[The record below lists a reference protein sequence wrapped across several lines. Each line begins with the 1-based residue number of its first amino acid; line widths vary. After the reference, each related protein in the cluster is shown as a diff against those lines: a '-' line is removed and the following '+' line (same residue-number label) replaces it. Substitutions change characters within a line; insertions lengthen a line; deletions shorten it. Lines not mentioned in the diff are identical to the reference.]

1 MAIIKDPRIF
11 TPEQIDQVCKY
22 ASIYMPIS
30 DIALLLDVPAD
41 ILRDEV
47 RNRDTE
53 VSKAYYRG
61 KVASKVKLHHQEMLL
76 AQVGSPLAIE
86 NAHRNLLD
94 MEDDE

>member
-1 MAIIKDPRIF
+1 MAIIKDPRTF

-22 ASIYMPIS
+22 ASIFLPIS
-30 DIALLLDVPAD
+30 DMAMLLNIPAE
-41 ILRDEV
+41 ILREEI
-47 RNRDTE
+47 RNRGSE

-61 KVASKVKLHHQEMLL
+61 KAASKVKLHHQEMML